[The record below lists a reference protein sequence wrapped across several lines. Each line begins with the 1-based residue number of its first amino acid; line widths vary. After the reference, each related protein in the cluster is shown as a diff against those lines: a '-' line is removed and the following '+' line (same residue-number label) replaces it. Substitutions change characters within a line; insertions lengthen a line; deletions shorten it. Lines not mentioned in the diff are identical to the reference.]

1 MVADRGRQRQTE
13 IEVDRGRQK
22 ALLEKAGSSS
32 DHETREMQRA
42 LRYRQCWDTHSFGMQ
57 MNE

>member
-22 ALLEKAGSSS
+22 ALLEKAA